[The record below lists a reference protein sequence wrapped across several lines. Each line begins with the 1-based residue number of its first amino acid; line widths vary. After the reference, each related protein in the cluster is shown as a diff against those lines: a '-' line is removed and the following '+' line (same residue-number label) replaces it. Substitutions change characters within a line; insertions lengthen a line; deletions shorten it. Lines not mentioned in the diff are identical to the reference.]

1 MLYIHDIGTCRVL
14 MLVIVGRKK
23 HTLFHIIFVFSYL
36 CTLEMWFSADYVCV
50 LQKINGI
57 STCPKCIVVS
67 ISAWYL
73 IIQLSSV
80 LIIYTRCLD
89 PPSPP
94 PTVGVSL
101 IALQTDQR
109 NGLTNHGSGHW
120 TLPFCWSWKGSVSPF
135 SAFSPVLILESETQW
150 PLVKLLLGEH

>member
-23 HTLFHIIFVFSYL
+23 NTLFHFIFVFSYL

-57 STCPKCIVVS
+57 STCPKCIIVS

-73 IIQLSSV
+73 IIQHLPV
-80 LIIYTRCLD
+80 LIIYTIN
-89 PPSPP
+89 S
-94 PTVGVSL
+94 GVSL
-101 IALQTDQR
+101 ISLQTDQR

-150 PLVKLLLGEH
+150 PLVKLLLREH

>member
-23 HTLFHIIFVFSYL
+23 HTLFHFIFVFSYL
-36 CTLEMWFSADYVCV
+36 CILEMWFSADYVCV

-57 STCPKCIVVS
+57 STCPKCIIVS
-67 ISAWYL
+67 IPAWYL

-80 LIIYTRCLD
+80 LIFIQGVLTPH
-89 PPSPP
+89 PPSQ
-94 PTVGVSL
+94 L

-109 NGLTNHGSGHW
+109 NGLTNHGSGLW
-120 TLPFCWSWKGSVSPF
+120 TLPFCSSWKGSVSPF

>member
-23 HTLFHIIFVFSYL
+23 HTLFHFIFVFSYL
-36 CTLEMWFSADYVCV
+36 CILEMWFSADYVCV

-57 STCPKCIVVS
+57 STCPKCIIVS

-94 PTVGVSL
+94 NCGGIPDCF
-101 IALQTDQR
+101 ADR
-109 NGLTNHGSGHW
+109 PKKWTNQPW
-120 TLPFCWSWKGSVSPF
+120 LWPLDTTIL
-135 SAFSPVLILESETQW
+135 LILKRLSLAILSILTS
-150 PLVKLLLGEH
+150 VDLGKWDAVATG